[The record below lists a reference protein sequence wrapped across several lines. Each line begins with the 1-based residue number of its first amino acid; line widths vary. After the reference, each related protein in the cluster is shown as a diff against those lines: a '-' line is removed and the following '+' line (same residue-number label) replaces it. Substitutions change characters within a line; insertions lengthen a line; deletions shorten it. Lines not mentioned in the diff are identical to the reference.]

1 MGLEKL
7 TGRKGLELMT
17 SIPLRDIVS
26 SQKLLKKYQSWC
38 PQCYHEWQKQGS
50 TIYQPLIWSFL
61 PVETC
66 MHHNLNLISECPHC
80 NARIPLIP
88 RIHVVGY
95 CPKCLKW
102 LGDDSKG
109 KHLKRNSRRFKDQQ
123 WFYSNVENMLMH
135 RNSLNSEDIKT
146 FRNNIGWLW
155 EMAGSRID
163 FRLYRWANKNTL
175 PQIDGLLQL
184 SKTVGISVIDLFKKD
199 IRTIIDKFAFN
210 GHIGRRAR
218 KRSQYNRYV
227 LENCLQNILNSSE
240 DPFPSVSEIARRI
253 ECNAETLRYHC
264 PELCSEISTRH
275 FESMK
280 AFRLKEQKKRHDDI
294 RAVMLALHE
303 KGQRPKYE
311 TVKSL
316 LPKNYFGQHTDGYR
330 QWRQIMN
337 ELGYL

>member
-1 MGLEKL
+1 M
-7 TGRKGLELMT
+7 
-17 SIPLRDIVS
+17 S
-26 SQKLLKKYQSWC
+26 
-38 PQCYHEWQKQGS
+38 
-50 TIYQPLIWSFL
+50 
-61 PVETC
+61 
-66 MHHNLNLISECPHC
+66 HNLLFTQ
-80 NARIPLIP
+80 AA